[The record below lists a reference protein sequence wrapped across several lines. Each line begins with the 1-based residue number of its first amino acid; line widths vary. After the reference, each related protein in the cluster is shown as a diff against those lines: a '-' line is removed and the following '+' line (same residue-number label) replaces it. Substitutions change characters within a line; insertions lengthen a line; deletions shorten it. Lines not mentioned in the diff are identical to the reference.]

1 MTLIFTNFHQ
11 LGAICDIKIDGAF
24 NPYWNKQY
32 IEIIQGKKKKSKCIK
47 PDGFGSGLNSKP
59 LKLRLRQVQGDKV
72 DLALTDLAP
81 VMNFNQIIYVIVS
94 KKYPILYVGISEGGL
109 LKGVL
114 KNGRL
119 RHHVHKMLAIRES
132 GTSHTAGWLQ
142 HALDRYDANLLA
154 KEEGLSEQDF
164 KARLLDDVY
173 IALAHCG
180 HDNWEPKQVEGTVL
194 NAFRTQMSS
203 VMRPIQIMNTA
214 TVKYDPVEIE
224 FPGNISH
231 F

>member
-11 LGAICDIKIDGAF
+11 LGAICDIKIDGVF
-24 NPYWNKQY
+24 DPHWNKQY
-32 IEIIQGKKKKSKCIK
+32 IEIIQGKKKKSKYIK
-47 PDGFGSGLNSKP
+47 PDEFGSGLNSMP

-72 DLALTDLAP
+72 DLALTDIAP

-173 IALAHCG
+173 IAIAHCG

-194 NAFRTQMSS
+194 NALHAQMSS
-203 VMRPIQIMNTA
+203 VLRPIQIMNTA